1 MFTGGDSCCPV
12 LRSSSNAMGGGGDSL
27 TSSRCGVIGG
37 LLGSGTV
44 RGSTSSSNRRLLLFE
59 KDEMYEIF
67 FFWIRSRREGR
78 LLRRGRLS
86 IKVEDGRRAGPDV
99 LSVWPKLGRHVRHMP
114 FTANLLSDTRVWQFR
129 QYADA
134 KSLCVHSQLLCGL

>member
-1 MFTGGDSCCPV
+1 MFAAGNSLCSW
-12 LRSSSNAMGGGGDSL
+12 LRSSFNAMGGSGDSL

-44 RGSTSSSNRRLLLFE
+44 RGSTSSSNRLLLLE

-67 FFWIRSRREGR
+67 FFWIKSRREGR

-86 IKVEDGRRAGPDV
+86 IKVEDGRRAGRDV
-99 LSVWPKLGRHVRHMP
+99 LSAWPKLLGRHVRHMP
-114 FTANLLSDTRVWQFR
+114 FTVKASGVTRVR
-129 QYADA
+129 
-134 KSLCVHSQLLCGL
+134 

>member
-1 MFTGGDSCCPV
+1 MFAAGDPLCFSS
-12 LRSSSNAMGGGGDSL
+12 RSSFNAMGGGGDSL

-44 RGSTSSSNRRLLLFE
+44 RGSTSSSNRLLLFE

-86 IKVEDGRRAGPDV
+86 IKVEDGRRAGRDV
-99 LSVWPKLGRHVRHMP
+99 LSAWPQLLGKARSSYAVHSY
-114 FTANLLSDTRVWQFR
+114 FSGGQRVWQFGR
-129 QYADA
+129 CTDA
-134 KSLCVHSQLLCGL
+134 KPPCVHLQLLCGL

>member
-1 MFTGGDSCCPV
+1 
-12 LRSSSNAMGGGGDSL
+12 MGGGGDSL

-44 RGSTSSSNRRLLLFE
+44 RGSMSSSNRLLLLE

-67 FFWIRSRREGR
+67 FFWIKSRREGR

-86 IKVEDGRRAGPDV
+86 IKVEDGRRAGRDV
-99 LSVWPKLGRHVRHMP
+99 LSAVAPASRKAR
-114 FTANLLSDTRVWQFR
+114 SS
-129 QYADA
+129 YA
-134 KSLCVHSQLLCGL
+134 VHN